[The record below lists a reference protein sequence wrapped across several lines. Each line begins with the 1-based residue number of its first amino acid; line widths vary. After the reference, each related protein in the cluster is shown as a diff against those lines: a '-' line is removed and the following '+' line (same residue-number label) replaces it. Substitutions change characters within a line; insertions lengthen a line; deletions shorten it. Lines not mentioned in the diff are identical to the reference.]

1 MDKYRIVRCPDT
13 GLYQV
18 EADQEGRVVVEF
30 RTSDPFEAADWMTL
44 TRMEDDQAIYCR
56 FG

>member
-1 MDKYRIVRCPDT
+1 MDKYRIVHCPDT
-13 GLYQV
+13 GLYGV
-18 EADQEGRVVVEF
+18 EVDQDGRVVVEF

-44 TRMEDDQAIYCR
+44 SRMEDDQAIYCR